1 MLELRQLRYFIAVA
15 EAEHV
20 GRAAERLAISQ
31 PPLSRQ
37 IQALEAQLGLA
48 LFTRERRR
56 LRLTRAGQD
65 FLAQARALL
74 AQAATLE
81 QQARRAGQGTQGR
94 LSLGVVEGALQAGL
108 VQRDLRRLA
117 EQAPALHTD
126 MRSLRSAAIAD
137 GLRRGELDAGYA
149 YQAPPEDDPLL
160 ASAQRLHEPFVLA
173 LPADHALARGPGRRP
188 LSPAQLDGAC
198 FVALPAAS
206 HGTARAAWL
215 AGCQAGGFTPDV
227 RYEAAELS
235 VVLGLVAAGLGLA
248 LVQASCRHRPPPGIA
263 FAELPWLPMH
273 LALHLLW
280 RRAPASAAAQRFV
293 ALALAEAAV
302 TAGSAGAA
310 AP

>member
-65 FLAQARALL
+65 FLTQARALL
-74 AQAATLE
+74 AQAAELE
-81 QQARRAGQGTQGR
+81 QGARRAGQGAQGR

-108 VQRDLRRLA
+108 VQQDLRRLA
-117 EQAPALHTD
+117 ERAPAVCAD

-149 YQAPPEDDPLL
+149 YQPPPQDDPLL
-160 ASAQRLHEPFVLA
+160 ASALRLHEPFVLA
-173 LPADHALARGPGRRP
+173 LPADHALARRRGRQP
-188 LSPAQLDGAC
+188 LAPARLEGAS

-206 HGTARAAWL
+206 HGAARAAWL

-235 VVLGLVAAGLGLA
+235 AALSLVAAGLGLA
-248 LVQASCRHRPPPGIA
+248 LVQASCRHRAPPGIV

-280 RRAPASAAAQRFV
+280 RRSPAGAAAQRFV
-293 ALALAEAAV
+293 ELALAEA
-302 TAGSAGAA
+302 GGADG
-310 AP
+310 P